1 MPRYGF
7 IREKSEIKYLILYAM
22 TYLPIP
28 VDETALIDICLIDD
42 AFGSLEF
49 AEAFHEL
56 VDTGHVLRE
65 ERETGAVF
73 AITDKGRNAAEVFEL
88 QIPFSVRERAQRSAL
103 RVVRE
108 LRRSAGIVTS
118 TEKLAENNYRVHLS
132 LKDDRDEIISIS
144 MMVVNEH
151 QASMLEGNFKRNA
164 EKIYNGIL
172 NELLRDYSPDE

>member
-42 AFGSLEF
+42 AFGYLEF

-132 LKDDRDEIISIS
+132 IS

>member
-1 MPRYGF
+1 MGGVFLPRYGF

-42 AFGSLEF
+42 AFGYLEF

-132 LKDDRDEIISIS
+132 IS